1 MTAVGTMA
9 FNFAVIL
16 PLFATRDLDGSATTF
31 TTMMSIMSLGSV
43 IGALTIARRTEAD
56 TAFLARCTLA
66 LGRVDGG
73 ARPRPGHA
81 RPPTSPSIP
90 VGITSIMVISGSN
103 AVVQLATDPA
113 MRGRVLALLAV
124 VFLGS
129 TPIGGPITGWI
140 SETFG
145 ARWALALGA
154 VTSLVAGAPH
164 PPRPPRRTG
173 AEASTS
179 TRPCIESAPLV
190 APGR

>member
-1 MTAVGTMA
+1 
-9 FNFAVIL
+9 
-16 PLFATRDLDGSATTF
+16 
-31 TTMMSIMSLGSV
+31 
-43 IGALTIARRTEAD
+43 
-56 TAFLARCTLA
+56 
-66 LGRVDGG
+66 
-73 ARPRPGHA
+73 
-81 RPPTSPSIP
+81 
-90 VGITSIMVISGSN
+90 MVISGSN

-164 PPRPPRRTG
+164 PPRPPRRQGRRGRAPRHG
-173 AEASTS
+173 AGIEAAPRR
-179 TRPCIESAPLV
+179 RP
-190 APGR
+190 RR